1 MTSSRIA
8 VFNTLVLF
16 SVRHIECFCTHRLS
30 VTVAACLT
38 FTHTHLSRTTA
49 VSNWSLYQ
57 LALLQ
62 HTPFCGR
69 PWLQRY
75 DDIQALLYLCQW
87 TVYTFEIQIPT
98 TLYSLALK
106 KTLQIWFKLCK
117 SSSIMRLQHSQSGTR
132 MHYRQILLLG
142 GGMTIEFIE
151 EEVKGG
157 YSAFMLILAYI
168 HFMLTHFPSKLWL
181 YNTACNILLDA
192 FIPVYYRPLNNTLGI
207 IQSATVPELC

>member
-1 MTSSRIA
+1 MTSSRMT

-38 FTHTHLSRTTA
+38 FKHTHLSRTTA

-75 DDIQALLYLCQW
+75 DWYTGFVIFVPMNCLYIWNTNSHHTVLIGLKKCCRFGSNYVRVHLLWGYN
-87 TVYTFEIQIPT
+87 IPN
-98 TLYSLALK
+98 LALECI
-106 KTLQIWFKLCK
+106 TDK
-117 SSSIMRLQHSQSGTR
+117 S
-132 MHYRQILLLG
+132 
-142 GGMTIEFIE
+142 FCWE
-151 EEVKGG
+151 EG
-157 YSAFMLILAYI
+157 
-168 HFMLTHFPSKLWL
+168 W
-181 YNTACNILLDA
+181 
-192 FIPVYYRPLNNTLGI
+192 
-207 IQSATVPELC
+207 Q

>member
-38 FTHTHLSRTTA
+38 FTHTHTPQSNHCCVKLITLSAGSAPAHSLLWKTMTA
-49 VSNWSLYQ
+49 AVRRYTGSVIFVPMNCLYIWNTNSHHT
-57 LALLQ
+57 LL
-62 HTPFCGR
+62 
-69 PWLQRY
+69 
-75 DDIQALLYLCQW
+75 I
-87 TVYTFEIQIPT
+87 
-98 TLYSLALK
+98 SLK
-106 KTLQIWFKLCK
+106 KTLQIWFKLRK

-132 MHYRQILLLG
+132 MHYWQILLLG

-168 HFMLTHFPSKLWL
+168 HFMLTHFPSKLCFHTSVL
-181 YNTACNILLDA
+181 
-192 FIPVYYRPLNNTLGI
+192 
-207 IQSATVPELC
+207 

>member
-1 MTSSRIA
+1 MFLHTQTLSYSRCL
-8 VFNTLVLF
+8 FN
-16 SVRHIECFCTHRLS
+16 IQ
-30 VTVAACLT
+30 
-38 FTHTHLSRTTA
+38 THTHQSNHCCVKLITLSAGSAPAHSLLWKTMTA
-49 VSNWSLYQ
+49 AVRLIY
-57 LALLQ
+57 
-62 HTPFCGR
+62 R
-69 PWLQRY
+69 
-75 DDIQALLYLCQW
+75 LCYICANELFIHLKYKCPPYCTHW
-87 TVYTFEIQIPT
+87 
-98 TLYSLALK
+98 LK
-106 KTLQIWFKLCK
+106 KTLQIWFKLRK

-192 FIPVYYRPLNNTLGI
+192 FIPVY
-207 IQSATVPELC
+207 